1 LQLDA
6 GAGGLTGL
14 RSAAPDFSL
23 LPKDRTFRDLLL
35 PFALPY
41 LAYVA
46 LGGLLP
52 GLIGP
57 DLAQIVRF
65 LAVGGVLLRFR
76 RAYAFGPPLTASQI
90 LLAAAVT
97 VAATALWVAMLRLD
111 LSLPFWRDRLEAAN
125 ATEFSLLY
133 FVFRTLNS
141 VLLVPFLEELFIRAY
156 VQEAA
161 LAPAAQ
167 ASGTGWP
174 DRSPRPLDRPP
185 LSARAVAVATALFAL
200 GHDLPSMLPA
210 AAYFLLTTAVY
221 ARTRSFRCVVLVHAL
236 TNLALALLVHLRPD
250 FRFLWF

>member
-1 LQLDA
+1 M
-6 GAGGLTGL
+6 TNL
-14 RSAAPDFSL
+14 RSSAPDFSL

-57 DLAQIVRF
+57 DLTQIARF
-65 LAVGGVLLRFR
+65 LAVGGILLRFR
-76 RAYAFGPPLTASQI
+76 KSYAFGPSLTASQV
-90 LLAAAVT
+90 LLAAAAA

-111 LSLPFWRDRLEAAN
+111 LALPFWREKLETAN
-125 ATEFSLLY
+125 AAEFSLLY
-133 FVFRTLNS
+133 AVFRTLNS
-141 VLLVPFLEELFIRAY
+141 VLLVPVLEEIFVRVY

-161 LAPAAQ
+161 LAPTPDAA
-167 ASGTGWP
+167 GTGWP
-174 DRSPRPLDRPP
+174 DRRPRPLAAPP
-185 LSARAVAVATALFAL
+185 LSVRAVAVAAALFAL

-221 ARTRSFRCVVLVHAL
+221 ARTRSFRSVMLVHAL
-236 TNLALALLVHLRPD
+236 TNLALAILVNTRPD
-250 FRFLWF
+250 LRFLWF